1 MLSLQAKDIRKIEVE
16 VDDHN
21 FANSAE
27 MRAVGAEAKDQF
39 KEIKVTVE
47 GETKELA
54 QIKLL
59 QGQK

>member
-1 MLSLQAKDIRKIEVE
+1 MLSLQVEDIREIKVE

-27 MRAVGAEAKDQF
+27 VRAVGAEAKDQF
-39 KEIKVTVE
+39 KEIKLTVE

-54 QIKLL
+54 
-59 QGQK
+59 